1 MNENYNNPD
10 LDYFDD
16 DEEEGGIDIIG
27 IFVSLLKSWKWIG
40 LVTFVAGCI
49 GVGAALM
56 MTKVWTVKTTI
67 APELQRA
74 GSSNINNIASMLGFG
89 GASMN
94 NSIDALNVSIFPQI
108 SSSIPFLTDLFDVEV
123 HPAVFTAVDENG
135 NPQESTTIFKHATGK
150 DKPLSAKKRRKR
162 EAAIADGTYMAEDNS
177 SLNYSSLSM
186 SQRSAVSY
194 LSRSIKVSVSEK
206 TGLTTVSVTMDD
218 PRIATEVA
226 DTVLAQLQTYVIR
239 YRTEKAERDLAY
251 YSQMADEAEQK
262 MIKAQSAY
270 AAAVDY
276 NRSAILQSV
285 TSERERLRNE
295 ASLAQQLYSQMAQQR
310 ELAKAKV
317 QEMKPVYVVI
327 QPASEPLYPDN
338 SRKKVVLMCAAAG
351 FALVCAWFGFG
362 QSLVIEM
369 YKNIKSRCKEEDEE
383 EEEAK
388 EN

>member
-1 MNENYNNPD
+1 MNENYINPD
-10 LDYFDD
+10 LEYFD
-16 DEEEGGIDIIG
+16 DEEEGGIDFIG
-27 IFVSLLKSWKWIG
+27 IFVRLLKSWKWIG

-49 GVGAALM
+49 GIGSALST
-56 MTKVWTVKTTI
+56 TKMWTVSTTI

-74 GSSNINNIASMLGFG
+74 GNNNISSIASMLGIG
-89 GASMN
+89 GTSMN
-94 NSIDALNVSIFPQI
+94 NSIDALNISFFPQI
-108 SSSIPFLTDLFDVEV
+108 SNSIPFLTDLFDVEI
-123 HPAVFTAVDENG
+123 HPTLFTPVDENG
-135 NPQESTTIFKHATGK
+135 NPQESTTIFKHATES
-150 DKPLSAKKRRKR
+150 DKPLSAKKKRKI
-162 EAAIADGTYMAEDNS
+162 EAAIANGTYEPEDNS
-177 SLNYSSLSM
+177 SLDYSALSM
-186 SQRSAVSY
+186 SQRAAIGY

-206 TGLTTVSVTMDD
+206 TGLTTVSVTTDD
-218 PRIATEVA
+218 PRISTEIA
-226 DTVLAQLQTYVIR
+226 DTVLSQLQTYIIK

-251 YSQMADEAEQK
+251 YSQMADEAEQN

-327 QPASEPLYPDN
+327 QPASAPIYPDN
-338 SRKKVVLMCAAAG
+338 SRKKVVLMWAAGG
-351 FALVCAWFGFG
+351 FALACAWFGFG
-362 QSLVIEM
+362 QSIVIEM
-369 YKNIKSRCKEEDEE
+369 FRNIKSRFKEEDEE